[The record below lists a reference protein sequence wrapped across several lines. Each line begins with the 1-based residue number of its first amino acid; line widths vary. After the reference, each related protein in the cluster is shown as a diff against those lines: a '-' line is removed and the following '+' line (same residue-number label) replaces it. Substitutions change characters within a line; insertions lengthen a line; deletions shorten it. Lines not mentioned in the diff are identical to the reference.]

1 MGKRIVSVLLCA
13 LLLCLCAG
21 CGSYKADASF
31 TYLLEQ
37 NVTSLDP
44 QTASNSAA
52 ELVISSLF
60 EGLCRI
66 DEDGEAIPGVARSW
80 EANSDSTEFTFHL
93 RRNAQWSDGTPLT
106 AQDLVYG
113 ITRALSPAPG
123 STRQKAR
130 TIRQTSTISKISQ
143 ISANSRQPNRKK
155 NTGQKKLTASCTK

>member
-60 EGLCRI
+60 EGLCCI
-66 DEDGEAIPGVARSW
+66 DEDGEAIQVAPHAEMVVRWKTDLPVEAGAYLRVKKEPRS
-80 EANSDSTEFTFHL
+80 E
-93 RRNAQWSDGTPLT
+93 
-106 AQDLVYG
+106 
-113 ITRALSPAPG
+113 
-123 STRQKAR
+123 
-130 TIRQTSTISKISQ
+130 
-143 ISANSRQPNRKK
+143 
-155 NTGQKKLTASCTK
+155 

>member
-93 RRNAQWSDGTPLT
+93 RRNASGAT
-106 AQDLVYG
+106 A
-113 ITRALSPAPG
+113 PP
-123 STRQKAR
+123 
-130 TIRQTSTISKISQ
+130 
-143 ISANSRQPNRKK
+143 
-155 NTGQKKLTASCTK
+155 

>member
-106 AQDLVYG
+106 AQDFVYG
-113 ITRALSPAPG
+113 ITRPSPLPQAAPPGTCCSSGGPRALPPG
-123 STRQKAR
+123 RGTPPPWGWWPR
-130 TIRQTSTISKISQ
+130 TST
-143 ISANSRQPNRKK
+143 P
-155 NTGQKKLTASCTK
+155 